1 MLFFLWL
8 SLLYTA
14 SPCCS
19 LPVKPRY
26 AGGAKM
32 IRGVCMCL
40 QLHYLPL
47 KNVYLSFMVSFSVF
61 LLAAAWL
68 LGCPGKSS
76 DFRQNVLCVLI
87 NACDSLFLLV
97 KNGCIVSF
105 CRISPFPHILPGFG
119 RGACFSQCFSMRCIL
134 SEYGRGSGKS
144 CKLF

>member
-1 MLFFLWL
+1 MLFFCGFYCFIQLLHAAPCL
-8 SLLYTA
+8 SSRATQ
-14 SPCCS
+14 
-19 LPVKPRY
+19 
-26 AGGAKM
+26 GGAKM

-47 KNVYLSFMVSFSVF
+47 KNVYISFIASFSVF

-76 DFRQNVLCVLI
+76 YFRQNVLCVLI

-105 CRISPFPHILPGFG
+105 CRNLSLPTHPARLRARCLLFRRTLAQSPADVYTG
-119 RGACFSQCFSMRCIL
+119 RVFFC
-134 SEYGRGSGKS
+134 GK
-144 CKLF
+144 KK